1 MRVTDRI
8 RSIDTAKP
16 FPWRFLAPL
25 LIGSALN
32 PINSSVIATAM
43 VPVATAM
50 HSSVGHTT
58 VLISALYVA
67 TAIGQP
73 TAGKLAEQFGPRRVL
88 VVGIVAV
95 LAGGVFGGL
104 SNNLF
109 ALVVA
114 RVLIGVGTSSAYPSS
129 MLLIG
134 RRAERAGMDAPPGRV
149 LGGLVIAVMVT
160 AAAGLPIGGVLVDVW
175 GWRAV
180 FLINIPVGVLAL
192 VMTLAWIPAEP
203 RRTAA
208 RTLRQTA
215 ASIDLPG
222 IAGFGGALAALLV
235 FLLSLPRPAW
245 IALASAIVIGVGLV
259 WWELQARSPFIDV
272 HLLTTHTA
280 LNRTYLRFAVTT
292 MCIYT
297 VLYGVTQ
304 WLEAARGI
312 SASSAGL
319 LLLPMAGLAAALAL
333 PVAARNLVRAP
344 LIAAG
349 VSCLVGSFGVL
360 LVTTTTPVIW
370 IVLVTTVFGIT
381 LATTTTA
388 NQTALYTEVSA
399 DQLGTASGLLRSFGY
414 VGSIAS
420 AALIS
425 VVFHATVDDHGLHV
439 IAWIMVGVSAIGLIA
454 LAADPAVVPNRIA
467 RKLLRRNGKGSGLPV
482 PRTLDQAGQR

>member
-8 RSIDTAKP
+8 RSIDIAKP

-50 HSSVGHTT
+50 HSSVGRTT

-67 TAIGQP
+67 TAIGQS
-73 TAGKLAEQFGPRRVL
+73 TAGKLAE
-88 VVGIVAV
+88 
-95 LAGGVFGGL
+95 
-104 SNNLF
+104 
-109 ALVVA
+109 
-114 RVLIGVGTSSAYPSS
+114 
-129 MLLIG
+129 
-134 RRAERAGMDAPPGRV
+134 
-149 LGGLVIAVMVT
+149 
-160 AAAGLPIGGVLVDVW
+160 
-175 GWRAV
+175 
-180 FLINIPVGVLAL
+180 
-192 VMTLAWIPAEP
+192 
-203 RRTAA
+203 
-208 RTLRQTA
+208 
-215 ASIDLPG
+215 
-222 IAGFGGALAALLV
+222 
-235 FLLSLPRPAW
+235 
-245 IALASAIVIGVGLV
+245 
-259 WWELQARSPFIDV
+259 
-272 HLLTTHTA
+272 
-280 LNRTYLRFAVTT
+280 
-292 MCIYT
+292 
-297 VLYGVTQ
+297 Q

-349 VSCLVGSFGVL
+349 VSCLVGSFGLL
-360 LVTTTTPVIW
+360 LVTTTTSVIW

-467 RKLLRRNGKGSGLPV
+467 RKLLGRNGKGSGLPV